1 LSAVN
6 KAEGQKAVEVL
17 MNYASYNDPTA
28 GEVVVIDRKE
38 VIAQAPM
45 QNTTAAGPV
54 PSGSSNNFKEILSFV
69 G

>member
-1 LSAVN
+1 
-6 KAEGQKAVEVL
+6 
-17 MNYASYNDPTA
+17 MNYASYNDPTS

-45 QNTTAAGPV
+45 QTTTAVRPA
-54 PSGSSNNFKEILSFV
+54 PSGSSINFKEILSFV